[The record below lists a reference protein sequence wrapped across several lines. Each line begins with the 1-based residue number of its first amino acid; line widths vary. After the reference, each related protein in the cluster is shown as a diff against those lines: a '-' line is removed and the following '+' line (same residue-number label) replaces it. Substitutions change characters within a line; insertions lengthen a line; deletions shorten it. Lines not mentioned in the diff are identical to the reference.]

1 MVSFNDIF
9 KAVVREFHTIK
20 PTYKNY
26 YGNTSEEFQRPSF
39 LYELVYNEVT
49 RTSFFNLKKRLT
61 IQVVVFVPV
70 ENTGVSRLKNE
81 LAVVAELEAF
91 LATGNLAV
99 GTRHLNFNY
108 NIENADDEIA
118 IKLEF
123 EYLDNA
129 ATPEFDAQ
137 QAWELMRHITLKQ
150 EVNANG

>member
-9 KAVVREFHTIK
+9 KAVVREFHKIK
-20 PTYKNY
+20 PAYKNY
-26 YGNTSEEFQRPSF
+26 YGNTPEEFQRPSF

-49 RTSFFNLKKRLT
+49 RTSFFSLKKRLT

-81 LAVVAELEAF
+81 LAVVSELETF
-91 LATGNLAV
+91 LATGELAV

-108 NIENADDEIA
+108 NVENADDEIA

-129 ATPEFDAQ
+129 STPEFDAQ
-137 QAWELMRHITLKQ
+137 QAWELMWHINLKQ
-150 EVNANG
+150 EVNIHG